1 MDKYTFDE
9 IQNKILIRL
18 SNNNDKDIDTFK
30 TIDELKKTIPS
41 HYITKDIFFSME
53 LIRDIF

>member
-18 SNNNDKDIDTFK
+18 SNDND
-30 TIDELKKTIPS
+30 
-41 HYITKDIFFSME
+41 KDIFFSME